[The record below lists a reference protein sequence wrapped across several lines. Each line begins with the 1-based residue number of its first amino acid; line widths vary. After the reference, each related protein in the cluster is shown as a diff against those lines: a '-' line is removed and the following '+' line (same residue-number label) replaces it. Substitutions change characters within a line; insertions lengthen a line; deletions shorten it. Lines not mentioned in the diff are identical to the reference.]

1 MDEVSDFADPLY
13 DSNET
18 IVDQTDEDSLKDHSS
33 VERDDGIVPKLRRTK
48 SILVCLTL

>member
-18 IVDQTDEDSLKDHSS
+18 IVDEDSLKDHSS
-33 VERDDGIVPKLRRTK
+33 VERDDGIVP
-48 SILVCLTL
+48 